1 MAASP
6 AAAQVVAPQTVVI
19 EARDTQERI
28 PFLAVGSWAL
38 YDFANTIFSLN
49 IISTYFPQYIV
60 DDKKLNDA
68 VYAYPQSFALLLV
81 ALIMPLLGA
90 LSDRAG
96 RRIPWLAGFT
106 FLCIAMNLVMGLT
119 DNVWIVIAGYVVASI
134 GYQTALVFY
143 DALLPSVST
152 TLNWGKV
159 SGLGVGLG
167 YVGALFGGLA
177 VTLLIG
183 SDGKNHDGFIPSA
196 LLFLVFALPCFFFV
210 KERRKTKDEG
220 RRTVTVIEESTQGTE
235 AHVSRITHQEPS
247 EPISWRNATTQ
258 IWHTIQDARQVPG
271 LIRFLVANFFYSD
284 ALNTVIIAM
293 GVYATQVIGFKSAF
307 TVLAPAIVT
316 AVIGSWLF
324 GLVTDRITSKQ
335 SLIIA
340 LALWIV
346 VLIAAIFITD
356 QVIFQWGIATLAG
369 VALGGTWTA
378 ARTMMVE
385 LSPRDKLGEFMGIYN
400 LTGKFSAVLGP
411 ALWGTTLLLL
421 DPKIYGHFAYGIGIG
436 TLMLMVVVGLA
447 IHLGTP
453 NVRRVKGR

>member
-1 MAASP
+1 MSATSVAVP
-6 AAAQVVAPQTVVI
+6 ATKVI
-19 EARDTQERI
+19 QAHDTQERI
-28 PFLAVGSWAL
+28 SPLAVGSWAL

-60 DDKKLNDA
+60 NDKGLNDA

-90 LSDRAG
+90 MSDRTG

-106 FLCIAMNLVMGLT
+106 FLCIAMTLVMGLT
-119 DNVWIVIAGYVVASI
+119 DNVWLVIAAYVLATI
-134 GYQTALVFY
+134 AYQTGLVFY
-143 DALLPSVST
+143 DTLLPSVST
-152 TLNWGKV
+152 TLNWGKI

-167 YVGALFGGLA
+167 YLGALFGGLV
-177 VTLLIG
+177 VTLWLG
-183 SDGKNHDGFIPSA
+183 SNGTNHDGFIPTA
-196 LLFLVFALPCFFFV
+196 LLFLVFALPIFFFV
-210 KERRKTKDEG
+210 RERG
-220 RRTVTVIEESTQGTE
+220 RPQAAPQAERL
-235 AHVSRITHQEPS
+235 
-247 EPISWRNATTQ
+247 SWRNGVTQ

-271 LIRFLVANFFYSD
+271 LVRFLVANFFYSD

-307 TVLAPAIVT
+307 TVLAPAILT

-324 GLVTDRITSKQ
+324 GLLTDRLTSKHA
-335 SLIIA
+335 LVIA
-340 LALWIV
+340 LVLWIV
-346 VLIAAIFITD
+346 VLTAAIFITD
-356 QVIFQWGIATLAG
+356 PAIFQWGIATLAG

-385 LSPRDKLGEFMGIYN
+385 LSPREKLGEFMGVYN

-411 ALWGTTLLLL
+411 ALWGTTLLVL
-421 DPKIYGHFAYGIGIG
+421 DPKINGHFAYGVGIA
-436 TLMLMVVVGLA
+436 TLVLMVVIGLI

-453 NVRRVKGR
+453 NVRRVRAPQ

>member
-1 MAASP
+1 MTASP
-6 AAAQVVAPQTVVI
+6 AATTVAAPQSMVI
-19 EARDTQERI
+19 QARDTMERI
-28 PFLAVGSWAL
+28 SPLAVGAWAL

-60 DDKKLNDA
+60 EDKGLNDA

-90 LSDRAG
+90 MSDRAG
-96 RRIPWLAGFT
+96 KRIPWLIGFT
-106 FLCIAMNLVMGLT
+106 AICIVTNIAMGLT
-119 DNVWIVIAGYVVASI
+119 DNVWLVIAAYVVASI

-152 TLNWGKV
+152 TLNWGKI

-177 VTLLIG
+177 VPLIIG
-183 SDGKNHDGFIPSA
+183 SNGSNHDGFIPTA
-196 LLFLVFALPCFFFV
+196 LLFLVFALPCFFLV
-210 KERRKTKDEG
+210 REKSKPQSEEKTRVSWGDAISQIG
-220 RRTVTVIEESTQGTE
+220 VTL
-235 AHVSRITHQEPS
+235 R
-247 EPISWRNATTQ
+247 
-258 IWHTIQDARQVPG
+258 DAGKVPG
-271 LIRFLVANFFYSD
+271 LLRFLVANFFYSD

-316 AVIGSWLF
+316 AVIGSWAF
-324 GLVTDRITSKQ
+324 GFVTDRLTAKNA
-335 SLIIA
+335 LVIA
-340 LALWIV
+340 LVIWIV
-346 VLIAAIFITD
+346 VLTAAVFITD
-356 QVIFQWGIATLAG
+356 PAIFQWGIATLAG
-369 VALGGTWTA
+369 IALGGTWTA

-385 LSPRDKLGEFMGIYN
+385 LSPREKLGEFMGIYN

-411 ALWGTTLLLL
+411 LLWGTTLLIL
-421 DPKIYGHFAYGIGIG
+421 DPRNNPHLAYGVGIG
-436 TLMLMVVVGLA
+436 TLVLMVIVGLV

-453 NVRRVKGR
+453 NIRRVKA

>member
-1 MAASP
+1 MAASS
-6 AAAQVVAPQTVVI
+6 AATSVAAPEPVI
-19 EARDTQERI
+19 RAYDTRERI
-28 PFLAVGSWAL
+28 SPLAVGSWAL

-49 IISTYFPQYIV
+49 IISNYFPHYVV
-60 DDKKLNDA
+60 DDKGLNDA

-90 LSDRAG
+90 MSDRTG
-96 RRIPWLAGFT
+96 RRLPWLAGFT
-106 FLCIAMNLVMGLT
+106 FVCIATTIVMGFT
-119 DNVWIVIAGYVVASI
+119 DNVWLVIAAYVVASL

-152 TLNWGKV
+152 TLNWGKI

-167 YVGALFGGLA
+167 YLGALFGGLVVA
-177 VTLLIG
+177 AWIG
-183 SDGKNHDGFIPSA
+183 TNGRNQDAFIPTA
-196 LLFLVFALPCFFFV
+196 LLFLVFALPIFFFV
-210 KERRKTKDEG
+210 RER
-220 RRTVTVIEESTQGTE
+220 GTPQQPDAE
-235 AHVSRITHQEPS
+235 RV
-247 EPISWRNATTQ
+247 SWRGATTQ
-258 IWHTIQDARQVPG
+258 LWHTLQDARRVPG

-284 ALNTVIIAM
+284 ALNTIIIAM
-293 GVYATQVIGFKSAF
+293 GVYATQVIGFESAIS
-307 TVLAPAIVT
+307 VLTPAIIT

-324 GLVTDRITSKQ
+324 GLLNDRLTSKL

-340 LALWIV
+340 LVLWIL
-346 VLIAAIFITD
+346 VLATAIFIVD
-356 QVIFQWGIATLAG
+356 RAIFQWGIATLAG

-385 LSPRDKLGEFMGIYN
+385 LSPREKLGEFMGIYN

-421 DPKIYGHFAYGIGIG
+421 DSQNNSRLAYGVAIG
-436 TLMLMVVVGLA
+436 TLVLMVVIGLV

-453 NVRRVKGR
+453 NIKRVRG